1 MQAGGGKGAAGG
13 MEAVVEILTRDY
25 GEIVVDDASVISF
38 DDGILGFE
46 EYRSYV
52 LLDDSSGESP
62 FKCLQSIEESSL
74 AFILLDPFTVKPE
87 YEVSLGD
94 GLIEALGIEAAD
106 DVAILAIVVVPEN
119 IEKMS
124 FNLKAPIV
132 INTKLRKGA
141 QYIVESDKYKV
152 RHYIMDEIN
161 SRKAA
166 ERQNSERE
174 SGDLHNGEQNDG
186 ERQSAVRQSADQ
198 LSGDAARL

>member
-1 MQAGGGKGAAGG
+1 M
-13 MEAVVEILTRDY
+13 EILTRDY
-25 GEIVVDDASVISF
+25 GEIVVDDASVIRF

-94 GLIEALGIEAAD
+94 DVIEALGIEAAGE
-106 DVAILAIVVVPEN
+106 VAILAIVVVPEN

-141 QYIVESDKYKV
+141 QYIVDSDKYRV
-152 RHYIMDEIN
+152 RHYIMDEISN
-161 SRKAA
+161 RKAA
-166 ERQNSERE
+166 DRQDAERQDA
-174 SGDLHNGEQNDG
+174 DLQDAKPQNADL
-186 ERQSAVRQSADQ
+186 QNAVR
-198 LSGDAARL
+198 

>member
-1 MQAGGGKGAAGG
+1 MQAGGSKRAACG

-25 GEIVVDDASVISF
+25 GEIVVDDASVIRF

-94 GLIEALGIEAAD
+94 DVIEALGIEAAGE
-106 DVAILAIVVVPEN
+106 VAILAIVVVPEN

-141 QYIVESDKYKV
+141 QYIVDSDKYRV
-152 RHYIMDEIN
+152 RHYIMDEISN
-161 SRKAA
+161 RKAA
-166 ERQNSERE
+166 DRQDAERQDA
-174 SGDLHNGEQNDG
+174 DLQDAKPQNADL
-186 ERQSAVRQSADQ
+186 QNAVR
-198 LSGDAARL
+198 